1 MDRDILIKLSQEAYP
16 GSCPHSAYG
25 SHLQNHL
32 AQRASNLHSAVGKH
46 FTTIPPLPTFLQDA
60 VSPSPVLAGC
70 ATKKERDGVFLV
82 FVIFG
87 ARSTGSNATAS
98 AVTKMG
104 GASGGVFPKA
114 RLDVAMGC

>member
-1 MDRDILIKLSQEAYP
+1 MPPLSLWLTSSKSS
-16 GSCPHSAYG
+16 GSKGMFP
-25 SHLQNHL
+25 
-32 AQRASNLHSAVGKH
+32 NLHSAVGKH
-46 FTTIPPLPTFLQDA
+46 FTTSYPLPTFLQDA

-70 ATKKERDGVFLV
+70 ATKKERDGVFIV

-87 ARSTGSNATAS
+87 VFARSTGSNATAS